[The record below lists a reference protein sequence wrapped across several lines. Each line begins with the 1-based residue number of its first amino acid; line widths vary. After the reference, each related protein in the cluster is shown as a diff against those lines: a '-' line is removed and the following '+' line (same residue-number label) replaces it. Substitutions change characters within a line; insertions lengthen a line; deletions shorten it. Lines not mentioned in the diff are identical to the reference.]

1 MTTEQMTTEQAAA
14 EQTAAEQT
22 AAEQTA
28 AEQTAAEQTATDQ
41 TAAEQT
47 ASEQTAAKNSAR
59 RTSAGQKAATGTRSA
74 GSDFAELNRRI
85 NTAGLLRRRP
95 AYYALRLSLVTV
107 ALLGGWYTF
116 FLIGASWWTLAVAV
130 FLAVVFAQVALVAH
144 DLAHRQVFRTNK
156 HSSRAGLIAGNLA
169 IGMSYGYWMDKHTKH
184 HANPNHDDLDP
195 DVGPGV
201 LVWSPEA
208 AGAAARKGGIASWMA
223 KYQAYLFF
231 PLLTLLGLSLK
242 RDSVR
247 ALRAGTATSAS
258 TGTVKRR
265 GLEAALLGAHFIA
278 YAAALLIVLTP
289 LQALAFFVVHQA
301 LFGLYLG
308 MTFAP
313 NHKGM
318 PHPDGTEDFFRK
330 QVLTSRNVR
339 GGRFVDAA
347 LGGLNYQIE
356 HHLFPAMPTPNLRK
370 AQPVVQRY
378 CAEIGVPYEMTSLA
392 DSYRQALRH
401 LHEVGAD
408 LR

>member
-1 MTTEQMTTEQAAA
+1 MTTTA
-14 EQTAAEQT
+14 ETR
-22 AAEQTA
+22 
-28 AEQTAAEQTATDQ
+28 AT
-41 TAAEQT
+41 
-47 ASEQTAAKNSAR
+47 
-59 RTSAGQKAATGTRSA
+59 
-74 GSDFAELNRRI
+74 GSDFAELSRRI
-85 NTAGLLRRRP
+85 NAAGLLRRRP
-95 AYYALRLSLVTV
+95 AYYAARLTGV
-107 ALLGGWYTF
+107 ALALIGGWTAF
-116 FLIGASWWTLAVAV
+116 FLVGASWWTLAVAV
-130 FLAVVFAQVALVAH
+130 FLAVVFAQTALVAH

-156 HSSRAGLIAGNLA
+156 PSARAGLIAGNLA

-201 LVWSPEA
+201 LVWNAEN
-208 AGAAARKGGIASWMA
+208 ARGFVA

-242 RDSVR
+242 KDSVR
-247 ALRAGTATSAS
+247 ALRS
-258 TGTVKRR
+258 GTVKRPV
-265 GLEAALLGAHFIA
+265 LEGTLLAVHIVAYLAAL
-278 YAAALLIVLTP
+278 ALVLSP
-289 LQALAFFVVHQA
+289 LQALAFLVVHQA
-301 LFGLYLG
+301 VFGVYLG

-318 PHPDGTEDFFRK
+318 PHPDGTEDYLRK

-339 GGRFVDAA
+339 GGWLVDTA

-378 CAEIGVPYEMTSLA
+378 CAEIGVPYEMTSLTE
-392 DSYRQALRH
+392 SYAQALRH

-408 LR
+408 LRRS